1 MNVRFLLAL
10 ALIAIQFS
18 CKRHKAG
25 KNGSSNLGADSAV
38 KSDPTVLKMNPGIWS
53 SPWWTA
59 KAKVGISSPKLNV
72 NFNLVLRAEKDQKIW
87 FSATAFGLL
96 EVARG
101 LATPDSLLI
110 WDKFNNRCYKGK
122 LNTMGNYLPMS
133 LRLDQLQHFLLGRV
147 FWDHLAASESWQRS
161 DTTLL
166 KGTYE
171 NIQYRA
177 SVWKDSYLA
186 SVNASTSEKELVLNL
201 RNNQFKQQQDQWF
214 PMSRLLIGEE
224 KKPAGI
230 EKSAL
235 SMEFTKFE
243 FLIQS
248 PDFQL
253 NIPAD
258 CVPVPLTLEP

>member
-1 MNVRFLLAL
+1 MRFFIGLVLAFFFVL
-10 ALIAIQFS
+10 AS
-18 CKRHKAG
+18 CKRHKSGQSGLA
-25 KNGSSNLGADSAV
+25 KNPADSLA
-38 KSDPTVLKMNPGIWS
+38 KADPAVLKMNPGTWVT
-53 SPWWTA
+53 PWWTA
-59 KAKVGISSPKLNV
+59 KAKVGINSPKLNV
-72 NFNLVLRAEKDQKIW
+72 SFNLVLRAEKDQKIW

-101 LATPDSLLI
+101 LATADSLLI
-110 WDKFNNRCYKGK
+110 WDKFNNRCYKGR
-122 LNTMGNYLPMS
+122 LNSMGNYLPMA

-147 FWDHLAASESWQRS
+147 FWDHLAASETWQRN

-171 NIQYRA
+171 NVQYRA

-186 SVNASTSEKELVLNL
+186 SVNASTMAQDLVLQL
-201 RNNQFKQQQDQWF
+201 RNNQFKAQQDQWF
-214 PMSRLLIGEE
+214 PLSRQLMGEE
-224 KKPAGI
+224 KKPEGI

-235 SMEFTKFE
+235 TMEFSKFE

-253 NIPAD
+253 NIPSD
-258 CVPVPLTLEP
+258 CASVPLTAEP